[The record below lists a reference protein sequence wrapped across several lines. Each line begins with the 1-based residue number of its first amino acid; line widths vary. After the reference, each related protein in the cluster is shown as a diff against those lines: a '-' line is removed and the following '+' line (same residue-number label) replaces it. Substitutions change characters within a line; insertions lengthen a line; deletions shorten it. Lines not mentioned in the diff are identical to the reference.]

1 MILLLSLLS
10 CGTPPETATPP
21 TPPVQLIPLDGPAL
35 VRRLSLDLR
44 GVLPSLDEIARAEA
58 DPEAWRTIRDEYL
71 EDPLFEERLVQL
83 LAERWHTRVDVFDI
97 VYSDYHL
104 EAQQEYAFER
114 SVGEEPLRLMAHVIT
129 NDLPWTDTVTADYT
143 MANDLLASIWPLDY
157 PDGATGWQPATYTD
171 GRPGVG
177 ILSTNGLWW
186 RYTTNN
192 SNMNRSRAAAISRLL
207 LCEDFLARPVTFSA
221 NDSDLSDLTNAITT
235 NPYCVACHASL
246 DPLASSMFGFWWVVI
261 YSRVE
266 DTNYH
271 PERENLGQVYLG
283 VDPSWFGEP
292 MSGLSEMGYKIATDS
307 RFFSC
312 TVRSFAE
319 QLWRRDAELSDFGA
333 LEDLRQTFL
342 ESDARVKPLIAAITD
357 TDIYRAGGAT
367 AEASEET
374 LAQEQTAR
382 MLSPAQLDSILVDLT
397 GFRWTWE
404 GYDLLDNDTW
414 GFRVLGGGV
423 DGVNVSRPQQDP
435 GLTWALV
442 FKRAAQGAAMTV
454 VRDELIEGE
463 PRRLFTAVTL
473 ENRPGDPEFTAEL
486 ESLHRR
492 LVARP
497 ADAAWLSEVE
507 ALWTAVEAESDA
519 ATAWASVV
527 STALRDPAFV
537 VY

>member
-1 MILLLSLLS
+1 MILLFAMLS
-10 CGTPPETATPP
+10 CTDAPPDP
-21 TPPVQLIPLDGPAL
+21 TPDPASELVPLEGPAM

-44 GVLPSLDEIARAEA
+44 GVLPSVDELARAEA
-58 DPEAWRTIRDEYL
+58 DPEAWRDIRDEYL

-104 EAQQEYAFER
+104 EPQQEYAFER
-114 SVGEEPLRLMAHVIT
+114 AVGEEPLRLMAHVIT
-129 NDLPWTDTVTADYT
+129 HDLPWTDAVTADYT

-157 PDGATGWQPATYTD
+157 PEGATGWQPATYTD

-221 NDSDLSDLTNAITT
+221 NDSDLSNLTNAITA

-246 DPLASSMFGFWWVVI
+246 DPIASSMFGFWWVVL

-271 PERENLGQVYLG
+271 PEREYLGQVYLD
-283 VDPSWFGEP
+283 VNPAWFGQP
-292 MSGLSEMGYKIATDS
+292 MNGLSEMGYKIATDS

-319 QLWRRDAELSDFGA
+319 QLWRRDADLTDFGA
-333 LEDLRQTFL
+333 LEELRQTFL
-342 ESDARVKPLIAAITD
+342 ESDARVKPLIQAITD
-357 TDIYRAGGAT
+357 TDVYRAGGT
-367 AEASEET
+367 TDRASEET
-374 LAQEQTAR
+374 LANEQTAR
-382 MLSPAQLDSILVDLT
+382 LLSPMQLDTILVDLT
-397 GFRWTWE
+397 GFRWSWE

-442 FKRAAQGAAMTV
+442 FKRATQGAASFV
-454 VRDELIEGE
+454 VQNELVDGGE
-463 PRRLFTAVTL
+463 RRLFTSVTL

-486 ESLHRR
+486 EGLHWR
-492 LVARP
+492 LYAAH
-497 ADAAWLSEVE
+497 ADAEWLSGVE
-507 ALWTAVEAESDA
+507 ELWTAVNAESDP
-519 ATAWASVV
+519 ATAWASVI
-527 STALRDPAFV
+527 STSLRDPAFV
-537 VY
+537 AY